1 MKLVVIAENS
11 SYGGISSY
19 CFDLCQELCH
29 RGCDVTLAVP
39 LDRRITNLW
48 LKNMAC
54 EAMIPIEELNLG
66 NGFANDVRIV
76 NVFLANHDFD
86 VIHTN
91 GYRMNTLVRI
101 CRLLRPYRYRELKHL
116 VTVHSVLPW
125 NIATFRQK
133 LYSFIDCAGH
143 VLNSHTI
150 AVSDYTLDYVYSH
163 SLIAKKQI
171 TTIYHG
177 MNLLKTET
185 TKRNDICI
193 VSFLGRLS
201 HEKGVSFLVQ
211 IIEKYLLIHN
221 DANVLF
227 EICGDGEEVNDVLQ
241 LEKQFPNHV
250 KFKGFVKD
258 IDNQLEN
265 SDILML
271 TSKIETFGLVV
282 LEAMVWKVC
291 VIATKVGG
299 IPEIINSGHNGIL
312 VGYGDID
319 AYVHRLHS
327 LIVNKE
333 KRMALCNNAWGM
345 LRTKFSFQKSINNY
359 LKVLWSL

>member
-19 CFDLCQELCH
+19 CFDLCRELCC
-29 RGCDVTLAVP
+29 RGCDFTLIVP

-48 LKNMAC
+48 LRNKAH
-54 EAMIPIEELNLG
+54 EAIIPIEELNLG
-66 NGFANDVRIV
+66 NGFFYDVRTV
-76 NVFLANHDFD
+76 NTFLANHDFD

-101 CRLLRPYRYRELKHL
+101 CRLLHPCRYRKLKHL

-125 NIATFRQK
+125 NISTSRQK
-133 LYSFIDCAGH
+133 LYSFIDCIGH
-143 VLNSHTI
+143 TFNSHTI
-150 AVSDYTLDYVYSH
+150 AVSNYTLNYVYSH
-163 SLIAKKQI
+163 SLISRNRI

-177 MNLLKTET
+177 MDFQEKEMI
-185 TKRNDICI
+185 KKNDICI
-193 VSFLGRLS
+193 ISFLGRLS
-201 HEKGVSFLVQ
+201 HEKGVSFLVR
-211 IIEKYLLIHN
+211 IIEKYLLTYN
-221 DANVLF
+221 DNNVLF
-227 EICGDGEEVNDVLQ
+227 EICGDGEEVNVVLQ

-250 KFKGFVKD
+250 KFKGFVK
-258 IDNQLEN
+258 NVNTQLEN

-282 LEAMVWKVC
+282 LEAMARKVC
-291 VIATKVGG
+291 VIATEVGG
-299 IPEIINSGHNGIL
+299 IPEIINSGYNGIL

-319 AYVHRLHS
+319 AYVYHLHS
-327 LIVNKE
+327 LIVNRE
-333 KRMALCNNAWGM
+333 KRRGLCCNAWGT
-345 LRTKFSFQKSINNY
+345 LRTKFSFQESINRY